1 MIKNINENK
10 KINKNLSLGECVIIY
25 PGIVEKFNNMQL
37 DYCCGGNK
45 NLEVALKEKG
55 IDVAKFI
62 ENVNIEFD
70 KFVANNSSYVNWNEK
85 SSEELINHII
95 NVHHTKTFEL
105 LNDISPLLLKV
116 FKVHYNHLPEVLKR
130 VNKLFGTLKFELEE
144 HLIKEE
150 KELFPKI
157 IELGKIINKN
167 EREQL
172 IEEIQSFIEEH
183 EVAGDI
189 IKELDTITDGYTVP
203 EWACTSFELL
213 YSKLHELEKD
223 LFIHIHKENN
233 ILFKRYK

>member
-10 KINKNLSLGECVIIY
+10 NINKNLSLGECVIIY

-45 NLEVALKEKG
+45 NLEVALNEKG
-55 IDVAKFI
+55 IDVDKFI
-62 ENVNIEFD
+62 KNVNIEFD

-189 IKELDTITDGYTVP
+189 IKELDTITDGYTAP

-233 ILFKRYK
+233 ILFKRHK

>member
-1 MIKNINENK
+1 MIKNINENR

-172 IEEIQSFIEEH
+172 TEEIQSFIEEH

-189 IKELDTITDGYTVP
+189 IKELDTITDGYTAP
-203 EWACTSFELL
+203 KWACTSFELL

>member
-1 MIKNINENK
+1 MIKNINENR
-10 KINKNLSLGECVIIY
+10 KINKNLSLSECVIIY

-55 IDVAKFI
+55 IDVDKFI
-62 ENVNIEFD
+62 KNVNIEFD

-157 IELGKIINKN
+157 IELGKVINKN

>member
-1 MIKNINENK
+1 MIKNINKNR

>member
-45 NLEVALKEKG
+45 NLEVALNEKG
-55 IDVAKFI
+55 IDVDKFI
-62 ENVNIEFD
+62 KNVNIEFD